1 MIEKVYLVTKT
12 DFPLKAYYDLSA
24 FKIYMCDVGLLRRMS
39 NLDSNIVI
47 EGNRLFEE
55 FKGAFTENFV
65 LNMLRYTLESTIN
78 YYTFDRHE
86 IDFMIQSKNKII
98 PIEVKSSESNRNISL
113 TRFNEKFDNDLSIR
127 FSLNNLT
134 KDGKVLNVPL
144 FMIEYIEKLI

>member
-24 FKIYMCDVGLLRRMS
+24 FKIYMCDVGLLRRIS

>member
-1 MIEKVYLVTKT
+1 MVTKT

-24 FKIYMCDVGLLRRMS
+24 FKIYMCDVGLLRRMAG
-39 NLDSNIVI
+39 LDSDIVI

-65 LNMLRYTLESTIN
+65 LNMLRYTLDSAIN

-86 IDFMIQSKNKII
+86 IDFVIQNKNKII
-98 PIEVKSSESNRNISL
+98 PIEVKSSESVKNISL
-113 TRFNEKFDNDLSIR
+113 TRFNEKYDNDMSIR

-144 FMIEYIEKLI
+144 FMIEYVEKFI